1 MAADPDSFDDDCR
14 SDDSILSGEVHAGDD
29 DSDDPEEVQTLL
41 TTIQRTRT
49 EQPRIHSLNPV
60 STSNGPAT
68 VSFCL

>member
-14 SDDSILSGEVHAGDD
+14 SDDDILSGEVQAGD

-41 TTIQRTRT
+41 TTIQRTQA
-49 EQPRIHSLNPV
+49 EQPRIHSLNHV